1 MGRSEQPRRYSRPQV
16 QRSRNL
22 RWLQCYNVE
31 NAAFLMIKEYVLDDE
46 GNRAYFQGRYFE
58 PLINTERLIEELEA
72 SPLSVEA

>member
-1 MGRSEQPRRYSRPQV
+1 
-16 QRSRNL
+16 
-22 RWLQCYNVE
+22 
-31 NAAFLMIKEYVLDDE
+31 MIKEYVLDDE